1 MSWPGVWGTVILVL
15 RQKLARFQLPIFFV
29 LAYAITWS
37 AQIPAYSYAHNHGY
51 TLTNEQNT
59 LHLINLFRGDLD
71 PGLTPYLLIAIFAFG
86 PTLAGILVTGVFYGR
101 EGLRDLWRRLTLVRV
116 GRRWILIVLL
126 LPVGLAAVTLAL
138 TFLAGGLRPINFV
151 FLAPLSLVPLV
162 LLYMLIFT
170 GLAEEV
176 GWRGYALP
184 ELQKT
189 QSAERASWILGIA
202 WGWWHIPALLL
213 PQWLRGEL
221 NPGLVIAVLLGITFG
236 VVGWTIVITWI
247 YNNTSSVF
255 WIILLHGW
263 NNTVQSYLVLS
274 AGYLANVIFAL
285 LPWAVA
291 IYLLRKYGGQ
301 TLRGKS
307 VATAASSATAPANG

>member
-1 MSWPGVWGTVILVL
+1 MTL
-15 RQKLARFQLPIFFV
+15 RRKLARFQVPIFFL

-37 AQIPAYSYAHNHGY
+37 AQIPAYTYAHNHGY
-51 TLTNEQNT
+51 TLTNEQNL
-59 LHLINLFRGDLD
+59 LHLINLFRGELD

-86 PTLAGILVTGVFYGR
+86 PTLAGIIVTGVFHSK
-101 EGLRDLWRRLTLVRV
+101 EGLRDLWHRLTRV
-116 GRRWILIVLL
+116 GVAGRWILIVLL
-126 LPVGLAAVTLAL
+126 LPLALALVTLAV

-151 FLAPLSLVPLV
+151 LLAPLPLLPLLLV
-162 LLYMLIFT
+162 YMLIFT
-170 GLAEEV
+170 ALAEEV

-184 ELQKT
+184 ELQKSRT
-189 QSAERASWILGIA
+189 AERASWILGIA

-236 VVGWTIVITWI
+236 TVGWTIVITWI

-263 NNTVQSYLVLS
+263 NNTIQSYLVLS
-274 AGYLANVIFAL
+274 AGLLANVIFAV

-301 TLRGKS
+301 TLRGKP
-307 VATAASSATAPANG
+307 VTTAASSTTAPANG

>member
-1 MSWPGVWGTVILVL
+1 ML

-37 AQIPAYSYAHNHGY
+37 AQIPAYIYAHNHGH
-51 TLTNEQNT
+51 TLTNERNT
-59 LHLINLFRGDLD
+59 LHLINLFRGELD

-86 PTLAGILVTGVFYGR
+86 PTLAGIIVTGIFHGQ
-101 EGLRDLWRRLTLVRV
+101 EGLQDLWRRLARV
-116 GRRWILIVLL
+116 GVGSRWILIVLL
-126 LPVGLAAVTLAL
+126 LPLALAAVTLAVTL
-138 TFLAGGLRPINFV
+138 LVGGLRPITFV
-151 FLAPLSLVPLV
+151 FLAPLSVLPVL

-189 QSAERASWILGIA
+189 QTAERASWVLGIG
-202 WGWWHIPALLL
+202 WGLWHIPALLL

-255 WIILLHGW
+255 WIIGLHGW

-274 AGYLANVIFAL
+274 AGLFANVIFAV

-291 IYLLRKYGGQ
+291 VYLLRKYGGQ
-301 TLRGKS
+301 TLRGKP
-307 VATAASSATAPANG
+307 VTTAASSTAAPANS

>member
-1 MSWPGVWGTVILVL
+1 VL
-15 RQKLARFQLPIFFV
+15 RQKLARFQLPIFFL

-37 AQIPAYSYAHNHGY
+37 AQIPAYSYAHNNGY
-51 TLTNEQNT
+51 TLTNEQNL
-59 LHLINLFRGDLD
+59 LHLLNLFRGDLD
-71 PGLTPYLLIAIFAFG
+71 PGLTPFLLIAIFAFG
-86 PTLAGILVTGVFYGR
+86 PTLAGILVTGVFQGR
-101 EGLRDLWRRLTLVRV
+101 EGLRDLWRRMTRVRV
-116 GRRWILIVLL
+116 GGRWILIVLL
-126 LPVGLAAVTLAL
+126 LPLALALLTLAV
-138 TFLAGGLRPINFV
+138 TFLAGGLRINFV
-151 FLAPLSLVPLV
+151 FLAPLSLLPL
-162 LLYMLIFT
+162 LLIYMLIFT

-202 WGWWHIPALLL
+202 WGWWHIPALLF

-263 NNTVQSYLVLS
+263 NNTIQSYLVLS
-274 AGYLANVIFAL
+274 AGYVANVVFAL
-285 LPWAVA
+285 LPWVVA
-291 IYLLRKYGGQ
+291 LYLLKRYGLGARQ
-301 TLRGKS
+301 QGADHELGDELRE
-307 VATAASSATAPANG
+307 PRR